1 MTLTRLQTPLSS
13 AALLSGIFTG
23 YSMAKLTVRDLNT
36 HGKRVFVRVDYNVP
50 LEEKDG
56 QMVIT
61 DETRIVETL
70 PTLRLLI
77 GQGGKLILAA
87 HLGRPKGKRE
97 PSMSLRPV
105 AARLAQLL
113 GCNVNF
119 VDDCIGEKVQRVASE
134 MQPGTV
140 VLLENVR
147 FYNEEE
153 ANDPAFAEKLAQVA
167 DVYVND
173 AFGAAH
179 RAHASTEGVPQ
190 IVAKRGGK
198 CAAGLLMERELKFLG
213 DELENPAHPFVVIL
227 GGAKVS
233 DKIKV
238 IDRLLEKADS
248 ILIGGAMAY
257 TFRLAQGHKTGKSL
271 VEPDKGEIA
280 KSALAKAQARKVQFL
295 LPVDDVIAN
304 PVKTDKLDKKGKPV
318 IEWQNPRSTSDL
330 NCPDD
335 AAGLDVGPATVK
347 AYSDVIAKAKTI
359 LWNGPMG
366 LFEDKRFAEGTNAVA
381 RGVVEATQKNGAKS
395 IIGGG
400 DSVKAL
406 NKAKLGDKVTFMSTG
421 GGASLEF
428 LEGVTLPGVAAL
440 QDK

>member
-1 MTLTRLQTPLSS
+1 
-13 AALLSGIFTG
+13 
-23 YSMAKLTVRDLNT
+23 MAKLTVRDLNT

-61 DETRIVETL
+61 DETRIAETL

-77 GQGGKLILAA
+77 EQGGKLVLAA
-87 HLGRPKGKRE
+87 HVGRPKGKRE

-119 VDDCIGEKVQRVASE
+119 IDDCIGDKVQRVVSE
-134 MQPGTV
+134 MHPGTV

-153 ANDPAFAEKLAQVA
+153 ANDPVFAQKLAQVA
-167 DVYVND
+167 EIYVND

-179 RAHASTEGVPQ
+179 RAHASTEGVPR
-190 IVAKRGGK
+190 IIARRGGK

-213 DELENPAHPFVVIL
+213 DELDHPARPFVVIL

-238 IDRLLEKADS
+238 IDRLLEKAEA

-257 TFRLAQGHKTGKSL
+257 TFRLAQGFKTGQSL
-271 VEPDKGEIA
+271 VESDKTDVA
-280 KSALAKAQARKVQFL
+280 KAALAKAQSRKVQFL

-304 PVKTDKLDKKGKPV
+304 PVKTDQLDKKGKPM
-318 IEWQNPRSTSDL
+318 IEWQNPRPNRDA
-330 NCPDD
+330 NCPND
-335 AAGLDVGPATVK
+335 AAGLDIGPATAK
-347 AYSDVIAKAKTI
+347 AYGEVIAKAKTI

-366 LFEDKRFAEGTNAVA
+366 LFEDKRFAEGTNAIA
-381 RGVVEATQKNGAKS
+381 RAVVEATEKNGAKS